1 MTKEKIKGH
10 LAILTAF
17 IIFGLN
23 IPITKSV
30 MNEGMVSSYGITYMR
45 MFVAAIVFW
54 VVSFFYPR
62 EHVNRKDMIVLF
74 LGGLFGVVLNQGS
87 FVVGLEFTT
96 PIDAALVATLAPV
109 LVMLLSAMY
118 LKEPITWK
126 KTMGV
131 VLGAAG
137 AILIIVSGTLKVTEG
152 SNNSWI
158 GGLLCFLAS
167 LSYAIY
173 LVITKPIIK
182 RYSTVTLMKWMFLY
196 AALLC
201 LPLGAGEVLQA
212 KAFTAEAGFSVILRL
227 LYITLLATCVAY
239 LLIPV
244 ALKRLRPTTVSMY
257 NYIQPLVAAVAAII
271 LGQDTM
277 GWQKPVAAVLIFSGV
292 YLVMK
297 SKSREDV
304 EREKGIQP
312 PAGQTPLKD

>member
-17 IIFGLN
+17 VIFGLN

-30 MNEGMVSSYGITYMR
+30 MNDGMVSSFGITYMR
-45 MFVAAIVFW
+45 MFVAAIMFW
-54 VVSFFYPR
+54 AVSFFYPR
-62 EHVNRKDMIVLF
+62 EHVSRKDMFILF

-109 LVMLLSAMY
+109 MVMLLSAMY

-126 KTMGV
+126 KTAGV
-131 VLGAAG
+131 VLGGAG
-137 AILIIVSGTLKVTEG
+137 AVLIIVSGTLKVMPG
-152 SNNSWI
+152 GNNSWI

-167 LSYAIY
+167 FSYAIY
-173 LVITKPIIK
+173 LVIVKPIIN

-201 LPLGAGEVLQA
+201 LPFGFGDVLHA
-212 KAFTAEAGFSVILRL
+212 KAFTAGAGLSVILRL
-227 LYITLLATCVAY
+227 LYITLMATFVAY
-239 LLIPV
+239 FMIPI
-244 ALKRLRPTTVSMY
+244 ALKHLRPTTVSMY
-257 NYIQPLVAAVAAII
+257 NYIQPLVAAVAAIL

-277 GWQKPVAAVLIFSGV
+277 GWQKPVAAALIFSGV

-297 SKSREDV
+297 SKSRADV
-304 EREKGIQP
+304 EREKGEKP
-312 PAGQTPLKD
+312 PVEKTTD